1 MGLHNR
7 EYMRSPYP
15 EPGND
20 GRPMLITLIIVNLVV
35 YFLFNNHALLLNMD
49 NGFQPINLLQLVSAG
64 FAHDDFW
71 HLFFNM
77 WGLYI
82 FGKLVAPYVTKQ
94 KMLFIYLAG
103 VISGNLLYLL
113 THLHTPGQ
121 LLGSSGAVCAMMVA
135 AAMLEP
141 NRRFVMMLLP
151 FSPIKT
157 TTLIICYTALTIMM
171 IIGKTQ
177 DNISH
182 LAHLGGFIGGYII
195 MKIFFRNS
203 TPWDPLRF
211 IKMPSAPKFTTPPFG
226 TSDNKPGSNG
236 SDVNAPVTQRE
247 LDALLDKLSRDGIN
261 SLSEYE
267 LQRLKKAR
275 RQMRGED

>member
-141 NRRFVMMLLP
+141 NRRFV
-151 FSPIKT
+151 ID
-157 TTLIICYTALTIMM
+157 C
-171 IIGKTQ
+171 
-177 DNISH
+177 
-182 LAHLGGFIGGYII
+182 
-195 MKIFFRNS
+195 
-203 TPWDPLRF
+203 
-211 IKMPSAPKFTTPPFG
+211 
-226 TSDNKPGSNG
+226 
-236 SDVNAPVTQRE
+236 
-247 LDALLDKLSRDGIN
+247 
-261 SLSEYE
+261 
-267 LQRLKKAR
+267 
-275 RQMRGED
+275 